1 MEECI
6 PQAIHSIGLQL
17 VAGNRKYYNT
27 DLIMNRFGR
36 KIVMV
41 LTIIFAQSSLG
52 TKSAQIS
59 SQNLGQNGYRK
70 YEDGL
75 LVQWGRLANSS
86 PGSATIYFPV
96 SFYDASYR
104 LVTTME
110 TISNEQSLY
119 TALPY
124 NKAASYVAVMRKYL
138 LVDNSITVGSSTRTF
153 DWIAI
158 GRWK

>member
-1 MEECI
+1 MV
-6 PQAIHSIGLQL
+6 HFSRKL
-17 VAGNRKYYNT
+17 VA
-27 DLIMNRFGR
+27 I
-36 KIVMV
+36 IVV
-41 LTIIFAQSSLG
+41 IFAQSSLG
-52 TKSAQIS
+52 TKSAQIN

-75 LVQWGRLANSS
+75 LIQWGRLANSS

-96 SFYDASYR
+96 SFYDAPYR

-110 TISNEQSLY
+110 TISNEHSLY

-138 LVDNSITVGSSTRTF
+138 LADNSITVGSSIRSF

>member
-1 MEECI
+1 MHKVLSE
-6 PQAIHSIGLQL
+6 QNL
-17 VAGNRKYYNT
+17 RK
-27 DLIMNRFGR
+27 LAR
-36 KIVMV
+36 KILDKTAIENMKMDYSYNGG
-41 LTIIFAQSSLG
+41 AW
-52 TKSAQIS
+52 QI
-59 SQNLGQNGYRK
+59 
-70 YEDGL
+70 
-75 LVQWGRLANSS
+75 
-86 PGSATIYFPV
+86 V

>member
-1 MEECI
+1 
-6 PQAIHSIGLQL
+6 
-17 VAGNRKYYNT
+17 
-27 DLIMNRFGR
+27 MNCLSR
-36 KIVMV
+36 KIV
-41 LTIIFAQSSLG
+41 LIFAVIIWQSSLG
-52 TKSAQIS
+52 TKSAQIN
-59 SQNLGQNGYRK
+59 SQNLGQTGYRK

-75 LVQWGRLANSS
+75 LIQWGSLANSS

-110 TISNEQSLY
+110 TISNEHSLY

-138 LVDNSITVGSSTRTF
+138 LADNSITVGSSIRSF